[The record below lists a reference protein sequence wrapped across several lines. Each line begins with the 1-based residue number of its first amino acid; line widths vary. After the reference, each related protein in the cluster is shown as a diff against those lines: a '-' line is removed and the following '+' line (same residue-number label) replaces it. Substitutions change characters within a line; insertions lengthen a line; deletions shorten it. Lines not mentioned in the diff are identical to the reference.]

1 MSVLIHHHLG
11 LGDAFVCN
19 GLVRYVYFNFYP
31 DLTLV
36 VKKNNLETLKNLYAD
51 IDIKFLTVNSDYD
64 VNPSHYSE
72 YIKIGFDNCI
82 YPFWE
87 KSFYDQLKIPYVV
100 RHLFSSF
107 PRNRKKEIDFFN
119 KIIKNEN
126 YALCNNSCSSSSF
139 NLNIQ
144 TPYDKIYL
152 EKLTDNFLDWLFVIE
167 NAKEIH
173 TVDSAFFHVVKN
185 LNLKCP
191 KIFYNR
197 RQDPFCFDHQS
208 WNLAQ

>member
-19 GLVRYVYFNFYP
+19 GLVRYIYFNFFP
-31 DLTLV
+31 DLTLA
-36 VKKNNLETLKNLYAD
+36 VKKNNFETVKNLYCD
-51 IDIKFLTVNSDYD
+51 TDIKFLTVDSDYE
-64 VNPSHYSE
+64 VRPNEYNE
-72 YIKIGFDNCI
+72 YIKIGFQNCI

-87 KSFYDQLKIPYVV
+87 KSFYDQLNIPYIA

-107 PRNRKKEIDFFN
+107 PRNRKKEIDLYN
-119 KIIKNEN
+119 KVISNEN
-126 YALCNNSCSSSSF
+126 YALCNTSCSISNF
-139 NLNIQ
+139 DLKIQ
-144 TPYDKIYL
+144 TSYQKVYL
-152 EKLTDNFLDWLFVIE
+152 QKLSDNMLDWLYIIE

-173 TVDSAFFHVVKN
+173 TVDSAFFHLVKN

-208 WNLAQ
+208 WILAS